1 MDSAR
6 SVATRDARRTTTR
19 DGAFASG
26 KTRTNENDRASAA
39 RPREARAFRRETRA
53 RIDATTLEAL
63 RRVAAKAS
71 AEEGETRGGRDAAFD
86 LASVKEAVEFLSS
99 PRAKTSRRESRDARP
114 RL

>member
-1 MDSAR
+1 MAR
-6 SVATRDARRTTTR
+6 DDRVATATTT
-19 DGAFASG
+19 ATTA
-26 KTRTNENDRASAA
+26 TTATA
-39 RPREARAFRRETRA
+39 RGPPRRETRA